1 MKQVKF
7 NLYVDQHKIRTLDEL
22 KENFN
27 IDDIL
32 DWYEQGVLQKWLNV
46 RNYHEQLEKI
56 RKINSQ
62 DLLEIASEIISI
74 FNFTEEQ
81 SKAALDSVNYR
92 LNYAKQHEISSN
104 DNALLIEKYHI
115 RYEEIKNMLLER
127 VK

>member
-1 MKQVKF
+1 
-7 NLYVDQHKIRTLDEL
+7 VDQHKIRTLDEL